1 MLKTLENGLNKVETF
16 IVCLGLMVLIFTVFA
31 AAVLRFFGID
41 MSMST
46 DLAQLVFAWV
56 SFIGADLA
64 MRKDKHMGV
73 DMLIEKFPLP
83 VINAIY
89 LFNYI
94 LILGFLVFAVRYGIN
109 LCIVNSAR
117 KYQTLYISYSYAT
130 ASCPVGCGL
139 MCISAVKHI
148 VQYVKNIMNHDY
160 TSIMKKEE
168 EPAL

>member
-1 MLKTLENGLNKVETF
+1 MLKKFEDMLTKMETVF
-16 IVCLGLMVLIFTVFA
+16 VCFGLMVLITTVFA
-31 AAVLRFFGID
+31 AAVLRFFGVD
-41 MSMST
+41 MSIST

-73 DMLIEKFPLP
+73 DMLIDKFPLK
-83 VINAIY
+83 VQNTIR
-89 LFNYI
+89 LFSYI
-94 LILGFLVFAVRYGIN
+94 LILGFLIFAVRYGID
-109 LCIVNSAR
+109 LCIVNAAR

-148 VQYVKNIMNHDY
+148 VQYIRNIKNNDY
-160 TSIMKKEE
+160 SSLAKGE
-168 EPAL
+168 AA

>member
-1 MLKTLENGLNKVETF
+1 MLKSLESGLNKVETLV
-16 IVCLGLMVLIFTVFA
+16 VCAGLMVLIFTVFA
-31 AAVLRFFGID
+31 AAILRFFGVD
-41 MSMST
+41 MSVST

-73 DMLIEKFPLP
+73 DMLVTKFPLP
-83 VINAIY
+83 VLNGIY

-94 LILGFLVFAVRYGIN
+94 LILFFLLFAVHYGIN
-109 LCIVNSAR
+109 LCIVNATR

-139 MCISAVKHI
+139 MCISSVKHI
-148 VQYVKNIMNHDY
+148 VKYVQNIIRHDY
-160 TSIMKKEE
+160 SSLVKEV
-168 EPAL
+168 AA

>member
-1 MLKTLENGLNKVETF
+1 MLKSLESGLNKVETLL
-16 IVCLGLMVLIFTVFA
+16 VCAGLMVLIFTVFA
-31 AAVLRFFGID
+31 AAILRFFGVD
-41 MSMST
+41 MSVST

-73 DMLIEKFPLP
+73 DMLVTKFPLP
-83 VINAIY
+83 VLNGIY

-94 LILGFLVFAVRYGIN
+94 LILFFLLFAVRYGIN
-109 LCIVNSAR
+109 LCIVNAAR

-139 MCISAVKHI
+139 MCISSVKHI
-148 VQYVKNIMNHDY
+148 VKYVQNIIRHDY
-160 TSIMKKEE
+160 SSLVKEV
-168 EPAL
+168 AA